1 MTAPADTGP
10 STRSVVFGLAA
21 VLLVAACL
29 RPAITA
35 IGPLLE
41 DIGAD
46 TGLGNTALGVLGAVP
61 LLCFAAV
68 SPWIHRPAIRY
79 GTQRMVL
86 VAMLVLTAGI
96 LLRSI
101 PGALWLWGGTIAIGV
116 GIGIGNVLLPAVVK
130 RDHPTRISTVT
141 GVYSSVTTGA
151 AGLGSGLAV
160 PFVALT
166 GNWRAALALWA
177 VVSLVAAAVWVVR
190 GRVLPT
196 PLPAAPDTTPGVS
209 MWRSATAWQVTAFMG
224 LQSTTFY
231 LLVTWLPSIETGLG
245 VDRAAAGWHLSVY
258 QVVGIVAGLGA
269 TALMGRR
276 TDQSL
281 LTAVAGSALVVA
293 MIGLLWAP
301 HLVLLWVLVAGMSS
315 GATFI
320 IAVSLF
326 GLRTRTVAQTAQLS
340 GMAQCLGYLL
350 AACGPVL
357 AGAIFDLTGTWT
369 TVLLLVAVC
378 AAAQAVVGAFAGR
391 DRYTHDET

>member
-166 GNWRAALALWA
+166 GNWRGALALWA

-196 PLPAAPDTTPGVS
+196 PLPTAPTGAAP
-209 MWRSATAWQVTAFMG
+209 
-224 LQSTTFY
+224 
-231 LLVTWLPSIETGLG
+231 
-245 VDRAAAGWHLSVY
+245 
-258 QVVGIVAGLGA
+258 
-269 TALMGRR
+269 ALGRR
-276 TDQSL
+276 RP
-281 LTAVAGSALVVA
+281 AR
-293 MIGLLWAP
+293 P
-301 HLVLLWVLVAGMSS
+301 
-315 GATFI
+315 
-320 IAVSLF
+320 
-326 GLRTRTVAQTAQLS
+326 R
-340 GMAQCLGYLL
+340 
-350 AACGPVL
+350 PPP
-357 AGAIFDLTGTWT
+357 
-369 TVLLLVAVC
+369 
-378 AAAQAVVGAFAGR
+378 
-391 DRYTHDET
+391 